1 MEKTHISILQDFKKV
16 CKFLNKHKKKILLFV
31 ISLIILISLLF
42 RIGILT
48 PSKNF
53 YIGYFESNKNDF
65 ESVVDYFEKNDSIT
79 GYLLWNDLN
88 DFYKIDDTSVK
99 QSVIKILY
107 FGNFGS
113 ISGSSVSSVSFSFSN
128 LIDRVGE
135 PIAIVYDSTHN
146 NEEWSED
153 YWAKNDEYIKCS
165 YSYEPLGDN
174 WYYEYRSR

>member
-1 MEKTHISILQDFKKV
+1 MEKTHIPILQGFKKV

-42 RIGILT
+42 RIGIFT
-48 PSKNF
+48 PQKNF
-53 YIGYFESNKNDF
+53 YIWYFESNKNDF

-88 DFYKIDDTSVK
+88 DFYKIDDASIK
-99 QSVIKILY
+99 QNIFKILY
-107 FGNFGS
+107 FGNFDS

-128 LIDRVGE
+128 LIDRPGE
-135 PIAIVYDSTHN
+135 PIAIVYDLTHN

-153 YWAKNDEYIKCS
+153 YWTKNDEYIKWS
-165 YSYEPLGDN
+165 YTYEPLGDN